1 MSFIKLTQP
10 QNEFL
15 EQHLRGTG
23 RTLTA
28 RQAEATYGIRNLR
41 ARMTEMRNAGLKV
54 KTEINTQGRMAYSV
68 SARDVTGSRAA
79 RFV

>member
-1 MSFIKLTQP
+1 MSFIKLNQP
-10 QNEFL
+10 QIGFL

-23 RTLTA
+23 RTMTA

-54 KTEINTQGRMAYSV
+54 NTEVNTMGLTAYSV

-79 RFV
+79 KFI